1 MNGEERRTRISGGE
15 GGFSLIE
22 LMVVIA
28 IIAMLAAIVGFNVLN
43 ALGKGERAAAQSQI
57 SSFKSALISYRL
69 EYKKFPSTEEGLKV
83 LVEND
88 KGIKFLDQKEVPLD
102 PWKHPYIYKLE
113 NGTDFV
119 IISFGADGVEGGTGE
134 NADISSESMGGKSEK

>member
-1 MNGEERRTRISGGE
+1 METGRHRARRGGE

-43 ALGKGERAAAQSQI
+43 ALGKGERATAQNQI
-57 SSFKSALISYRL
+57 SNFKTALINYRL
-69 EYKKFPSTEEGLKV
+69 ELKKFPSTEEGLKA
-83 LVEND
+83 LVENE

-102 PWKHPYIYKLE
+102 PWNHPYVYRLE
-113 NGTDFV
+113 SGTEFV
-119 IISFGADGVEGGTGE
+119 IVSYGADGQEGGTGE
-134 NADISSESMGGKSEK
+134 NADISSDTMGAKEEK